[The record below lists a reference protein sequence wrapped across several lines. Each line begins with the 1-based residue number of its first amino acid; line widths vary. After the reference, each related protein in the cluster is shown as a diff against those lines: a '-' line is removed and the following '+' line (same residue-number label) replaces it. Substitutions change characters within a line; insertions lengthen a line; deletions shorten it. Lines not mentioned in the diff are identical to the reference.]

1 MPLTHSADLVP
12 KEIVQK
18 WLQYLR
24 QYFPTVA
31 FKGVG
36 MGMGIGMGT
45 AGRPTLAAC

>member
-1 MPLTHSADLVP
+1 MPLTHPADLVP

-31 FKGVG
+31 FKGVCMG
-36 MGMGIGMGT
+36 MGM
-45 AGRPTLAAC
+45 AWAWAWAPP